1 MPVDYEFIVID
12 EQRKPNVYA
21 ISSICEDGTHI
32 VIWDFDFNKNMK
44 SLFKLENSLKNI
56 QRNFLLSPIYLF
68 ESRCGYNAVCLDK
81 LDKHTVTNIKNL
93 TFGDDRKHLEQGI
106 LYNWKLRIGSDKRL
120 IEIFDIDHFSKFTRS
135 NAHRIALNNL
145 FGTDIPHNTFFDDSR
160 NICLYSYWDWK
171 VYSQNK
177 DIIVDDK
184 NKDEKGE
191 EFTYTN
197 R

>member
-1 MPVDYEFIVID
+1 MSVDYEFIVLEED
-12 EQRKPNVYA
+12 RKPNVYA

-32 VIWDFDFNKNMK
+32 IIWDFDFDKKPK
-44 SLFKLENSLKNI
+44 SLFRLENSLKNI
-56 QRNFLLSPIYLF
+56 QRNFLLSSIYLF

-81 LDKHTVTNIKNL
+81 IDKHTVTNIKNL

-106 LYNWKLRIGSDKRL
+106 LYNWKLRIGSDKKL
-120 IEIFDIDHFSKFTRS
+120 IEIIDTEHFTKFTRS

-145 FGTDIPHNTFFDDSR
+145 FNTEIQHNTFFDDNR

-171 VYSQNK
+171 VYSQHK
-177 DIIVDDK
+177 DISVDNK
-184 NKDEKGE
+184 NQTSKDE
-191 EFTYTN
+191 EFTYTD